1 MRNKTKE
8 KEIKNIQTGKEKTLL
23 FVDDIFYRENPKET
37 PKNLLELTSSM
48 R

>member
-1 MRNKTKE
+1 MRQRKRNKKDPDW
-8 KEIKNIQTGKEKTLL
+8 KGKSTTLL
-23 FVDDIFYRENPKET
+23 FVDDIFYRENPKEF